1 MINENF
7 HTRSIR
13 LRWYWLKSYVH
24 SLIVKSIFIKS
35 LIILYYIDL
44 LKFVNKKKKKKE
56 EKIWKELFSNK
67 KKKIHIYDEDSQ
79 KDDLKRSL
87 NSDNKLFG
95 TLLWGNDIKKKK
107 RKKFSRVDPSLFIDD
122 IRHWCNDLFSF
133 IGNYYFTSL
142 KILSHVSL
150 YLYLSF
156 FTPSFLQQ
164 VFFLFFFFTLL

>member
-1 MINENF
+1 MNENG
-7 HTRSIR
+7 RKKKGIEEKRGSR
-13 LRWYWLKSYVH
+13 KQ
-24 SLIVKSIFIKS
+24 KK
-35 LIILYYIDL
+35 
-44 LKFVNKKKKKKE
+44 KKKGMKKKEGGKKKKKKKKE